1 MKLCA
6 TFLLPS
12 KSSAPLNYAARA
24 NSRGA
29 KFEFAF
35 SLFDLCAITRQSP
48 LPYIVR
54 RFYFDPSINTR
65 LNPCEVLFYTQKSRC
80 IYSHV
85 FMVESLGTAPKSD
98 PISSCFSNCSLI

>member
-1 MKLCA
+1 MKLCV

-12 KSSAPLNYAARA
+12 KSPAPLNYAARA

-35 SLFDLCAITRQSP
+35 VLFDLCAITRQSP

-54 RFYFDPSINTR
+54 RFYFDPIKTHSVN
-65 LNPCEVLFYTQKSRC
+65 
-80 IYSHV
+80 V